1 MPKSCLK
8 YYRGGNGVGGW
19 ECVKCNIFISAKNER
34 ELENKIKMHLKYK
47 HNILGNVSKDDQT
60 KSFYKDGND
69 KDAFNQNFVRNKLEK
84 QSQNENNKI
93 K

>member
-19 ECVKCNIFISAKNER
+19 ECNICNVFISSKNER
-34 ELENKIKMHLKYK
+34 ELENKIKMHLKFK
-47 HNILGNVSKDDQT
+47 HNILGDVSKDDQT
-60 KSFYKDGND
+60 KSFYRYGNE
-69 KDAFNQNFVRNKLEK
+69 KEAFNETFVRNKLEK
-84 QSQNENNKI
+84 QCQNEKI